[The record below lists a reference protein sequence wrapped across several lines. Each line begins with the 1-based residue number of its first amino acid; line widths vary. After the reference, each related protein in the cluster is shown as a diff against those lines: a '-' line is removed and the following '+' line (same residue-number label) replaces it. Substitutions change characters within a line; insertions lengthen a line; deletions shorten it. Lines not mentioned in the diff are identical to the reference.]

1 MPQPSCSYEFSRR
14 RCFTG
19 ALLDAGMGDRLG
31 MVDVSTPSVLVVDD
45 DLRLARALGRALTH
59 LGLDVTVA
67 DDGYSALHRLEE
79 RRFDVLVLDLRM
91 PGMDGIDVLR
101 RASRHPH
108 FPPTILHS
116 AYLDVPTA
124 VEAMRAGAR
133 EVLQKPV
140 VASDLARRIRELSA
154 SNAERG
160 LERGESSSVH
170 VRAELTQSSPL
181 LGDSA
186 AMSELREAIRRV
198 ARFKDVA
205 VLIEGPTGTGK
216 ELVAQSIRA
225 LSTPDE
231 PLVCVNCA
239 AIPAE
244 LFESELFGHEAGAFT
259 SARAPRAGLMEEAG
273 NGILF
278 LDEVGELPVALQP
291 KLLRVLET
299 REFRRVGSNR
309 MRRFG
314 ARVVSATNR
323 PLSDDL
329 SDTFRSDLYFRISG
343 HTLRTPPL
351 RDHLSDIAMLAAHFC
366 YSFCKQNDLA
376 TLPITDDAIDAL
388 CAFDWPGNVRQ
399 LRRVIESA
407 VVHAPSDGIRRE
419 QIETVLGNR
428 HAPTRA
434 VSAEIPTRRTLP
446 DLERDLI
453 VGAYEQAEQNLSE
466 AARELGIPR
475 TTLRDRLKRY
485 GMR

>member
-1 MPQPSCSYEFSRR
+1 
-14 RCFTG
+14 
-19 ALLDAGMGDRLG
+19 
-31 MVDVSTPSVLVVDD
+31 VLVVDD
-45 DLRLARALGRALTH
+45 DSRLARALGRALTH

-67 DDGYSALHRLEE
+67 DGGHSALHRLEE

-101 RASRHPH
+101 RASSHPN

-124 VEAMRAGAR
+124 VEAMRAGAT

-140 VASDLARRIRELSA
+140 VAADLARKIRELSA
-154 SNAERG
+154 TSSERRAERDS
-160 LERGESSSVH
+160 ERSVERKAEPDETSNVH
-170 VRAELTQSSPL
+170 MRAELTQSLL
-181 LGDSA
+181 LGESH
-186 AMSELREAIRRV
+186 AMHELRESVRRV

-216 ELVAQSIRA
+216 ELVAQTIRQQSA
-225 LSTPDE
+225 PNE
-231 PLVCVNCA
+231 PLICVNCA

-259 SARAPRAGLMEEAG
+259 SARGSRAGLLEEAG

-309 MRRFG
+309 MRRFN

-323 PLSDDL
+323 PLSEDIGDV
-329 SDTFRSDLYFRISG
+329 FRSDLYFRISG
-343 HTLRTPPL
+343 HTIRTPAL
-351 RDHLSDIAMLAAHFC
+351 RDHLSDVAMLAAHFC
-366 YSFCKQNDLA
+366 YSFCKQNDLPVL
-376 TLPITDDAIDAL
+376 TITDDAIEAL

-407 VVHAPSDGIRRE
+407 VVHAPSDGIHRE
-419 QIETVLGNR
+419 QIEAVLRRYTAGR
-428 HAPTRA
+428 PMS
-434 VSAEIPTRRTLP
+434 VEIPVAVRRSLP
-446 DLERDLI
+446 DLERDMI
-453 VGAYEQAEQNLSE
+453 VGAYKQAEQNLSE